1 MNDIEA
7 LIETTYNLSR
17 TLEMMAE
24 NEQRFGWDLGYQ
36 LDQLS
41 YDTLIVANNLREIS
55 YKLVG
60 GVA

>member
-17 TLEMMAE
+17 TLEKMAE

>member
-41 YDTLIVANNLREIS
+41 YDTLIVANNLRELS

>member
-1 MNDIEA
+1 MEDIQA

-17 TLEMMAE
+17 TLEKMAE